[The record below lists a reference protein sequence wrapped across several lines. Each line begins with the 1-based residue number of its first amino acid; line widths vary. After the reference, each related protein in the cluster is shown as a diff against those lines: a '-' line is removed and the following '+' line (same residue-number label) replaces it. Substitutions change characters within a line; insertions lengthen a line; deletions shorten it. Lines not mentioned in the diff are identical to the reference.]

1 MLDDESKSIKDNLQE
16 IFLRKSSGL
25 NKISKIFHLFV
36 DENCQEYTEYL
47 VTFIKRK
54 FESIITECVAI
65 IIKYLG
71 DEMQLK
77 IMKKT
82 KEFTDFMLF
91 SVSHEIRTPIN
102 GIMGIFQEIK
112 KKINLELKPK
122 VKIGINC
129 GVYLINQV
137 KCISDFAQIV
147 GNDFRLHGITFNI
160 RQFFKQ
166 MKKIVD
172 TSLLDKSNDIKV
184 ITEIDKEIPN
194 EIFSDKERLAQ
205 ILINFL
211 TNSVKYTEK
220 GEIRI
225 IAQLINK
232 FNIEITISDTGCGF
246 TPNQI
251 FELNNYTRW
260 NYKTTGLINKKF
272 PGFKISINH
281 MILEKMQSKI
291 RIREINIGS
300 TISFI
305 FPISYLC
312 SFKDINREPTSNIPG
327 DFLFS
332 FAAYYE
338 KYKFPINVKS
348 LSSLKLKFPPHKSLI
363 PITIQPSI
371 LIVDDT
377 SMNRFVIRGICES
390 SGQFKIEEASNGLE
404 AVSKAE
410 ISFKNKENLLIFMD
424 IDMPIMDGIEAS
436 MRIRTFAKYPIIAIT
451 AFGDEQI
458 RQKAFKVGINN
469 YLTKPITHIQLKEIL
484 RLYNFI

>member
-1 MLDDESKSIKDNLQE
+1 LLDDESKSIKDNLQE

-232 FNIEITISDTGCGF
+232 FSIEIIISDTGCGF
-246 TPNQI
+246 SPNQI
-251 FELNNYTRW
+251 YELNNSTRF
-260 NYKTTGLINKKF
+260 NFKNTDQIKKF

-291 RIREINIGS
+291 RIREVNNGS

-305 FPISYLC
+305 LPISHLC
-312 SFKDINREPTSNIPG
+312 CSDEISSGSTTNIPG
-327 DFLFS
+327 DFLFTLS
-332 FAAYYE
+332 SNYE
-338 KYKFPINVKS
+338 NYKSPLKMTS
-348 LSSLKLKFPPHKSLI
+348 LTSLKLRLPSHRRI
-363 PITIQPSI
+363 VPIATPPSI

-436 MRIRTFAKYPIIAIT
+436 MRIRAFAKYPIIAIT